1 MAKKKLSPKEQ
12 YIANVMGQMRL
23 KEFKQT
29 TDNLV
34 PCVYAA
40 IAVALFEKGWRHKRI
55 SELFAKSQQIWTE
68 HCYDRGDMTDYC
80 FNITGI
86 DVMNPIELEE

>member
-1 MAKKKLSPKEQ
+1 MTNKQK
-12 YIANVMGQMRL
+12 YIASVMGQMRVE
-23 KEFKQT
+23 EFKKT

-40 IAVALFEKGWRHKRI
+40 LAVALYEKGWRHKRI
-55 SELFAKSQQIWTE
+55 SELFARSQQIWTD

-80 FNITGI
+80 YNITGI
-86 DVMNPIELEE
+86 DVMNPNECGMEI